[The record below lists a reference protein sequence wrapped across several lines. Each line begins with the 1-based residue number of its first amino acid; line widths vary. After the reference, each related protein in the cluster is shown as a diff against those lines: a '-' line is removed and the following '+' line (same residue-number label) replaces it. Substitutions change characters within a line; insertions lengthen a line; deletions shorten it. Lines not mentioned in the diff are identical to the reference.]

1 MERKR
6 LVGVLGG
13 ERGVRFRARKGT
25 AMQYTE
31 YRETLLLKVYGV
43 LMHVSFLYLFGLLTP
58 GLCFFCHTKIWI
70 RLAPESSKE

>member
-13 ERGVRFRARKGT
+13 GRGVRFRARKGT

-31 YRETLLLKVYGV
+31 YSVDTIVKSAWCLEARV
-43 LMHVSFLYLFGLLTP
+43 LS
-58 GLCFFCHTKIWI
+58 
-70 RLAPESSKE
+70 

>member
-31 YRETLLLKVYGV
+31 YSVDTIVKSAWCLEARV
-43 LMHVSFLYLFGLLTP
+43 LS
-58 GLCFFCHTKIWI
+58 LCIRPLNTRSVFFCHTKIWI
-70 RLAPESSKE
+70 KLAPESSK